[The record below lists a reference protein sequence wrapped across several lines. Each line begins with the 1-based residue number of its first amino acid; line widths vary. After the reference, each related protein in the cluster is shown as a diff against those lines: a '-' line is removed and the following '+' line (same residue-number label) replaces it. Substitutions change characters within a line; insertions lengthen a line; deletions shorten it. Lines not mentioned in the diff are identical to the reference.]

1 MSLRWRIALGFA
13 LVALATAAVV
23 ALAVP
28 RIVSAGFSEFE
39 SEVGQRAEQPSAAV
53 AATAA
58 ANGEV
63 DAGDSPQTAT
73 SAPTGQAQ
81 QDTIVRL
88 ILVAVAAAAAASLL
102 GLFVAGRLVRPL
114 NRLEVAASGVAQGDL
129 TQRSGLAGR
138 SDEFGRLGRTFDAMA
153 GDLQKAEETRRQFL
167 QDTAHELR
175 TPLTVI
181 DATSSAILDGVYEP
195 ERRHIETIRDQSRV
209 LARVV
214 EDLRTISLAEGGHL
228 PLDRREVD
236 LGEALSS
243 VAAGF
248 EARASAAG
256 VQLVVAVAPGVTA
269 TADPIRLRQMVGA
282 LVDNAV
288 RHTPEGGIVTL
299 TAIRSAPGSGR
310 GDVATGS
317 GRGEVV
323 RVAVEDSGAGIPAE
337 ALPHIFERYYQ
348 AGPSRSRHPGTSG
361 LGLSIVRALAEAH
374 GGGAGA
380 ENRSDGGARL
390 WFELPVAAPN

>member
-39 SEVGQRAEQPSAAV
+39 NEVGQSAEQPSASV

-58 ANGEV
+58 ASGEG
-63 DAGDSPQTAT
+63 DAGEGPQAAT
-73 SAPTGQAQ
+73 TAPTGQAQ

-88 ILVAVAAAAAASLL
+88 ILVAVGAAAAASLL

-256 VQLVVAVAPGVTA
+256 VQLAVAVAPGVTA
-269 TADPIRLRQMVGA
+269 AADPIRLRQMVGA

-288 RHTPEGGIVTL
+288 RHTPEGGLVTL
-299 TAIRSAPGSGR
+299 TANRLAP
-310 GDVATGS
+310 GS

>member
-53 AATAA
+53 AATA

-299 TAIRSAPGSGR
+299 TAIRSA
-310 GDVATGS
+310 TGS